1 MRRFAFWLDL
11 GVVLLLAAGGRR
23 SHDLDGSVLGV
34 LETAWPFL
42 VGLAV
47 GWIAVARQ
55 AQVRRTWWLDGT
67 VETVSTV
74 VIGMLLRLGVGQGA
88 APAFVLVATAV
99 LTAGMLGWRAAD
111 AALEARRSR

>member
-11 GVVLLLAAGGRR
+11 GVVLVLAAGGRR

-47 GWIAVARQ
+47 GWVAVARQ
-55 AQVRRTWWLDGT
+55 PRTRRVWWLDGT
-67 VETVSTV
+67 VVTLSTV
-74 VIGMLLRLGVGQGA
+74 VVGMLLRLASGQGA
-88 APAFVLVATAV
+88 AAAFVLVATAV
-99 LTAGMLGWRAAD
+99 LAAGMLGWRAVD
-111 AALEARRSR
+111 AALEVRRGR